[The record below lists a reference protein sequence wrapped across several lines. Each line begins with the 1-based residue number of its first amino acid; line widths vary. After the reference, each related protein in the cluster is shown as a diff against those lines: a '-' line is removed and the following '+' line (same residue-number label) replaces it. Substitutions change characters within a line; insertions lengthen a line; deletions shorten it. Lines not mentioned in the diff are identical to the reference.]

1 MLAKVSKKGQLT
13 LPAEVR
19 KRLNIKQGTY
29 VRFVIEEGDVRL
41 IPAGKGVETLRGSVQ
56 VTDRQDFGAARQ
68 RAMEEASRARA
79 ARTRR

>member
-56 VTDRQDFGAARQ
+56 VTDRQDFGAARH